1 MRESPFVPGDAREP
15 RGSNAKDNC
24 FFPGKRVNSTAKNMQ
39 TDIRSERTVWMLT
52 FNDPCLRLQYRWFV
66 VRGRFRFAGV
76 VQSVAHLANQGLL
89 TTIRLALPKTT
100 DASRGWRY
108 ILYLPL
114 ILPAQLSQIPSHP
127 DRPPKS
133 PQNALAQGLVDDA
146 CTDHWLAY
154 LPR

>member
-24 FFPGKRVNSTAKNMQ
+24 FFPGKRGNSTAKNMQ

-114 ILPAQLSQIPSHP
+114 ILPAHFPRSHLTPIVLQSLLKMHWPKGLSMML
-127 DRPPKS
+127 
-133 PQNALAQGLVDDA
+133 ALIIG
-146 CTDHWLAY
+146 
-154 LPR
+154 